1 MNGKNEAPLY
11 KFLKLQKGGLFGNG
25 IKWNFTKFL
34 VNKEGKVVER
44 YAPVTSP
51 LKIEVRLLLSLFV
64 CLYLV
69 NQFSSADDNCWFI
82 FLCFVQK
89 DIQSLLESS
98 WVSRSDMF
106 LCERICIIVCICYW
120 LVCLF
125 VWFSFEKD
133 NFTNLWLILWSLV
146 IREIGNFCILTV
158 NYFMLGWNFYWSDW
172 FCSMDDL
179 KLLFVN

>member
-51 LKIEVRLLLSLFV
+51 LKIEVRLLLWLFV

-69 NQFSSADDNCWFI
+69 NQFSFADDNCWFI

-106 LCERICIIVCICYW
+106 LYERICIIVCCTG
-120 LVCLF
+120 VM
-125 VWFSFEKD
+125 SFYFHWKKPFFGKGHL
-133 NFTNLWLILWSLV
+133 NSKSHGPLHVITSFAMLAFILW
-146 IREIGNFCILTV
+146 
-158 NYFMLGWNFYWSDW
+158 
-172 FCSMDDL
+172 
-179 KLLFVN
+179 